1 MRFAEFKLLEAVSD
15 PEIVKIQ
22 EKLKQLGYD
31 LGTYGPKGDGI
42 DGVMGPFT
50 QKAIEAYKKGIK
62 PADVAADTSNTD
74 TSVRP
79 GPNPNIDDDTRR
91 KAEKQVTGMP
101 VPGPVTGPFGRI
113 VQGPKGNM
121 IPHPGVDMRAKE
133 GDPISAP
140 ADGKIVYAAPA
151 GSAGNLVELMTADGI
166 KHRFMHLSKIGVQ
179 VGQSVKMGDTLGL
192 VGNTGFS
199 KGAHLHWE
207 KIASNGKEINP
218 VA

>member
-31 LGTYGPKGDGI
+31 LGTYGPKGDGV
-42 DGVMGPFT
+42 DGVMGPVT
-50 QKAIEAYKKGIK
+50 QKAIDAYKKGIK
-62 PADVAADTSNTD
+62 PTDVPKPDTG
-74 TSVRP
+74 VRP
-79 GPNPNIDDDTRR
+79 GPNPNIDDATRR
-91 KAEKQVTGMP
+91 KAEKQVDGMP
-101 VPGPVTGPFGRI
+101 VPGAVSGPFGRM

-140 ADGKIVYAAPA
+140 VDGKIVYAAPA
-151 GSAGNLVELMTADGI
+151 GTAGNLVELMTADGI